1 MLFFLYGDDDYRSNE
16 KLNQIKEKFIKN
28 IDESGY
34 NIVILDEDITVEKFT
49 KEFSQ
54 TGFLARKKLVI
65 IKNLLKQ
72 NISQELSNII
82 LDYLNKIKDEKNE
95 NIIVFWESDLPHSKK
110 SPLSG
115 VKLEIYKKLNS
126 FKYNQEFKKL
136 SNFKVIQWVQ
146 SRFKKNNKV
155 IDQKLANIMLALI
168 GNDLWLLDNEITKI
182 CNYNKE
188 ERINKKSIDKLV
200 SASLSDDIFLFS
212 ERLANQ
218 DKLEAVKLLNEQ
230 IKSGVSPIYLLTM
243 IIRQFRILLQIR
255 SALDEKVSVNN
266 LSNYLSL
273 HPFVIK
279 KNMASVE
286 LYSFEEL
293 KTIYRKLLR
302 LEKKIK
308 SSRLKPSTLLNLF
321 ILDL

>member
-82 LDYLNKIKDEKNE
+82 LDYLNKIKDEKDE